1 MTHEEIKKSIHDGV
15 KMIFDK
21 MEQFGRE
28 KHSWSL
34 CELGEASDI
43 LKDIS
48 STHKNLAKAHYY
60 MSEHSD
66 ERY

>member
-1 MTHEEIKKSIHDGV
+1 MTHEEVKKNIHDGI
-15 KMIFDK
+15 KMIFDQ
-21 MEQFGRE
+21 MEQIGRE
-28 KHSWSL
+28 KHAWSL

-48 STHKNLAKAHYY
+48 KAHKNLAKAHYY